1 MSREYRDMSSLAISS
16 LNVAPVA
23 SMNSAT
29 AADGVVNAVGSDDA
43 DRLSGAVETH
53 GVTWSHPVSGRLVPV
68 LRALVSLCSVRPM
81 GGHSTMFFILNL
93 ATDRLVSVLRVFVPL
108 CSVHPVSGRLV
119 SLLLI
124 LCSIKNIN
132 RPRLPRGVFQPE
144 HLPGAATITK
154 GQFRNGGF
162 REFPGLV
169 IHRPVS
175 GSLLAAEASGEGQK
189 RKGGAFS

>member
-1 MSREYRDMSSLAISS
+1 MSSLAISS

-29 AADGVVNAVGSDDA
+29 AATEAVNAVGSGDA
-43 DRLSGAVETH
+43 DRLPGAVEPHETH
-53 GVTWSHPVSGRLVPV
+53 GVTWSHPVSGRLVSV
-68 LRALVSLCSVRPM
+68 LRALVSLCSVFPVS
-81 GGHSTMFFILNL
+81 GHSTMFFVLNL
-93 ATDRLVSVLRVFVPL
+93 ATDRLVSFCLT
-108 CSVHPVSGRLV
+108 
-119 SLLLI
+119 